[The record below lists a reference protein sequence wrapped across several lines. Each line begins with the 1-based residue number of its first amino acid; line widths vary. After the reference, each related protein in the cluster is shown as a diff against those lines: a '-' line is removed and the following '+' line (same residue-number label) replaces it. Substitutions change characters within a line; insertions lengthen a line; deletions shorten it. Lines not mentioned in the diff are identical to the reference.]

1 MKLYSTLFKRAI
13 RFLIIIIIVG
23 IIASNLIDYTF
34 SAFTNLEPNITI
46 TINNNGNSII
56 NGNLFNGFTYPS
68 SQEDAEKGIGSI
80 SGVIRINNQ
89 FNKIDVHTLAIG
101 INNLK
106 KSDGTLVSN
115 EVFDS
120 FINNVNL
127 KVNKG
132 VLFNFDKT
140 ILEYTKLK
148 DILYIEDN
156 EQYQGYLL
164 SSNDKFSIDK
174 GHSVDLKYTLQ
185 MSPEAGNEL
194 QSITAQMPIYINLME
209 SQIDDDDNDNDN
221 DNDDD
226 NEIVII
232 KDSEVPVAELNKEDH
247 FQYIQGYP
255 DNTVRPEGLITRE
268 EVAAVFYRLLES
280 NYRISV
286 LTENVDFSDVNSGR
300 WSTKHIATL
309 SNGNIIMG
317 YLDGS
322 FKPGNPI
329 TRAELATI
337 ATKFDKLSAAQSNS
351 FSDIDGHWAIEYIN
365 SAAEKGWV
373 KGYPNG
379 TFKPDQY
386 ITRAEFVTLVN
397 NVLGRGVHK
406 ENILKEA
413 MVFPDL
419 LDTMWYYEAMQEA
432 INSHLYIRNED
443 MTELWIEII
452 YPKLDL

>member
-34 SAFTNLEPNITI
+34 SASINLEPNITI
-46 TINNNGNSII
+46 TINNNGNSTI
-56 NGNLFNGFTYPS
+56 NGNLFNGYLYPS
-68 SQEDAEKGIGSI
+68 SQEDAEKGLGSI
-80 SGVIRINNQ
+80 RGVIRINNQ
-89 FNKIDVHTLAIG
+89 FNKIDVNTLAIG

-106 KSDGTLVSN
+106 KSNGTLVSN

-194 QSITAQMPIYINLME
+194 QSIIAQMPIYINLE
-209 SQIDDDDNDNDN
+209 GTHVIEEDEDDDDDE
-221 DNDDD
+221 
-226 NEIVII
+226 EIVII
-232 KDSEVPVAELNKEDH
+232 EDNEIPVAELNKEDH

-255 DNTVRPEGLITRE
+255 DNTVRPEGLVTRE

-280 NYRISV
+280 NYRMSI
-286 LTENVDFSDVNSGR
+286 LTENEDFPDVNFDR

-309 SNGNIIMG
+309 SNGNIIEG
-317 YLDGS
+317 YPDGS
-322 FKPGNPI
+322 FKPENPI

-337 ATKFDKLSAAQSNS
+337 ASKFDKLSAYLNNS

-365 SAAEKGWV
+365 SAAAKGWV
-373 KGYPNG
+373 EGYPDG

-397 NVLGRGVHK
+397 NVLGRGIHK

-413 MVFPDL
+413 RVFPDL
-419 LDTMWYYEAMQEA
+419 SDTMWYYEAMQEA

-443 MTELWIEII
+443 MSELWIEII